1 MASNKKKSG
10 TSKTAKIAK
19 IVNKPKDPVD
29 ERILEIVFKRG
40 EISVPDLTTEIEVSR
55 ETIRRHTTLLQ
66 NEGFIVKIKGLKN
79 NAAIVKWIGGTPAI
93 ESELLNA
100 TNNRIAASLLAESF
114 DSMITGAFSVFSLL
128 FEDDCWEVLMNMKE
142 GLTDLELQK
151 NIGSTT
157 NLDTVRRVLI
167 ICNAHNFIKIN
178 IIRNPAGRDIIQL
191 FEPLYRIDEINREY
205 VEYLVLIRGLASAI
219 QYKITTKKTPEY
231 SHLYEN
237 ILDNDIRD
245 LINLKKRITKE
256 PVGKEFDLL
265 NKLLFNY
272 DFASDLDNIYR
283 DGNWKMDIKQS
294 KYLKLGENDRII
306 ISDSFNK

>member
-1 MASNKKKSG
+1 M
-10 TSKTAKIAK
+10 
-19 IVNKPKDPVD
+19 
-29 ERILEIVFKRG
+29 
-40 EISVPDLTTEIEVSR
+40 
-55 ETIRRHTTLLQ
+55 
-66 NEGFIVKIKGLKN
+66 
-79 NAAIVKWIGGTPAI
+79 
-93 ESELLNA
+93 
-100 TNNRIAASLLAESF
+100 
-114 DSMITGAFSVFSLL
+114 
-128 FEDDCWEVLMNMKE
+128 
-142 GLTDLELQK
+142 
-151 NIGSTT
+151 
-157 NLDTVRRVLI
+157 
-167 ICNAHNFIKIN
+167 
-178 IIRNPAGRDIIQL
+178 
-191 FEPLYRIDEINREY
+191 
-205 VEYLVLIRGLASAI
+205 IRGLASAI